1 MVFLSEMGG
10 VWLERNLQ
18 LILQHVLE
26 LLSNPKTIST
36 HIDAVYSR
44 KCVSFILRSSFS
56 KLLGESAQLMAA
68 TYLCQQVIQYS
79 SSTQA
84 SHGEEAGGQEG
95 SVSEKAA
102 VARQHMIVCAILE
115 VGSLVYTLNTASI
128 SLVVGD
134 TGTLSKD
141 KPSKLLETLGAVLPH
156 PSLATR
162 LAAAWC
168 LRCVGLALPSQMS
181 VLIDYVMERLRAC
194 VSHPDA
200 LVGHSYA
207 LAALLST
214 AKNSNLG
221 VPFATAE
228 VSDQVHQ
235 CLSLSLK

>member
-10 VWLERNLQ
+10 VWLERNLR

-56 KLLGESAQLMAA
+56 KLLGESAQLLAA
-68 TYLCQQVIQYS
+68 TQLCQQVIQYS
-79 SSTQA
+79 SSAQA
-84 SHGEEAGGQEG
+84 SGEDAGGEG
-95 SVSEKAA
+95 GVSEKAA
-102 VARQHMIVCAILE
+102 AARQHMIVCAILE

-134 TGTLSKD
+134 TGNLSKE
-141 KPSKLLETLGAVLPH
+141 KPSKLLETLGAILPR

-168 LRCVGLALPSQMS
+168 LRCIGLALPSQMT
-181 VLIDYVMERLRAC
+181 VLIGYVMDQLRGC
-194 VSHPDA
+194 MSHPDA

-221 VPFATAE
+221 VPFATTE
-228 VSDQVHQ
+228 VSMH
-235 CLSLSLK
+235 